1 MKYVYYMGRILQL
14 AALMVLPYAIWVGQL
29 GHDERG
35 AIVIFAGSI
44 IVFFAGWFLAGRRG

>member
-1 MKYVYYMGRILQL
+1 MKFLYYIGRVLQL

-35 AIVIFAGSI
+35 AITIFIGS
-44 IVFFAGWFLAGRRG
+44 VVMFMAGWFLSSRR